1 MKLNKKLGIIL
12 TSMGFIG
19 GFLLIRSIK
28 KSLDF
33 KNININFITSNDEL
47 FDSMGPCTCSEKY
60 NDINIIT

>member
-1 MKLNKKLGIIL
+1 
-12 TSMGFIG
+12 MGFIG